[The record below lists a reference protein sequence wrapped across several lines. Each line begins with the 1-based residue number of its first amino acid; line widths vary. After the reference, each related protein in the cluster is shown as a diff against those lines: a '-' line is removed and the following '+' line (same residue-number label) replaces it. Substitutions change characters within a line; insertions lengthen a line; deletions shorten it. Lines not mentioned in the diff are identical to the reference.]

1 MPVYTRSMARRAKL
15 TTNAVVQLNNE
26 VKSTIIT
33 DAQIRTRFKQ
43 MDAKL
48 YLSNDDVEFIK
59 QVGEMNKY
67 HLVEKYIP
75 KWSKICSEMLNVNE
89 YFNSRAHGQFS
100 FAAIAS
106 FQIAEKIIY
115 VARFIE
121 KQPRE
126 EFEQTVRNKIVE
138 ITNDINKKMTD
149 FTREFR
155 ETTYAE
161 LDRITES
168 FDKHLPKVDEP
179 EVNEAKVDEVD
190 EAKTENCLDE
200 YNSLLN
206 KIKSYGMYT
215 NVLSH
220 KEIQKLKMLERKI
233 SSDFIEKSL
242 DIWGEFEFAVIDITE
257 NELKFCGFIT
267 RQSACDESVRLQ
279 IEKYKNLTNPY
290 FNGHVFSKNPEEV
303 KFDYIVIE

>member
-126 EFEQTVRNKIVE
+126 EFERTVRNKIVE
-138 ITNDINKKMTD
+138 ITNDIDKKMTD

-155 ETTYAE
+155 ETTHAE

-168 FDKHLPKVDEP
+168 FDKHLPKVDE
-179 EVNEAKVDEVD
+179 N
-190 EAKTENCLDE
+190 L
-200 YNSLLN
+200 
-206 KIKSYGMYT
+206 I
-215 NVLSH
+215 
-220 KEIQKLKMLERKI
+220 ML
-233 SSDFIEKSL
+233 
-242 DIWGEFEFAVIDITE
+242 FE
-257 NELKFCGFIT
+257 
-267 RQSACDESVRLQ
+267 
-279 IEKYKNLTNPY
+279 
-290 FNGHVFSKNPEEV
+290 
-303 KFDYIVIE
+303 